1 MPDGR
6 EKKTHPVGV
15 SLKVKLVITDKSYGY
30 TGLFEHGCDHGI
42 MRISEFADTNPD
54 IKQIVPGFGVKWLKS
69 GCPSAN
75 GFVMNH
81 FDGFTGSFN
90 FFKKD
95 YFSHLG
101 LMDNVCVKETLGRKM
116 LESGTVHISAMSVMN
131 WAVQDQD
138 CNDVAEPH
146 FPYSIRVTPLDVFG
160 WPDHYED
167 EFYNQLA

>member
-1 MPDGR
+1 
-6 EKKTHPVGV
+6 
-15 SLKVKLVITDKSYGY
+15 
-30 TGLFEHGCDHGI
+30 
-42 MRISEFADTNPD
+42 MRISEFADTDPD
-54 IKQIVPGFGVKWLKS
+54 IKQIIPGFGVKWLKS

-101 LMDNVCVKETLGRKM
+101 LMENECVKDTLGRKM
-116 LESGTVHISAMSVMN
+116 LESGTVHVSAMSVMN